1 MLEHGDNLTHSDI
14 PVMLTSPKEE
24 QCNLS
29 VVAELLSCILQH
41 TQLLHWWMI
50 EMSPLPTMTLI
61 SHSGHTCACPQQR
74 EHGSDGSP
82 GDSLTP
88 NASML
93 SVIIP

>member
-1 MLEHGDNLTHSDI
+1 
-14 PVMLTSPKEE
+14 MLTSPKEE

-74 EHGSDGSP
+74 KHGSDGSP